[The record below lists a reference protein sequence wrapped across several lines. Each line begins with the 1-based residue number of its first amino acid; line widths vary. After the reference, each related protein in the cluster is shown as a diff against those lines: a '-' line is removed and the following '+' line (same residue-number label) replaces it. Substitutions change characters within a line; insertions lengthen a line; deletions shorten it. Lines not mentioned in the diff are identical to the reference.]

1 MHDISYDRT
10 FRQKAM
16 AYGAHDCV
24 VTVNL
29 DGALIYQG
37 SVLTQPE
44 PAPMLPNLD
53 LEIENIAWQWQD
65 SVLFT
70 GHKLLEI
77 TVTGATL
84 ILAKTEANIPFIEE
98 DRDNTFSS
106 FYSTEVNGVWYYDPL
121 SAVTINDVPQV
132 QVHRP
137 DFIGQRWWRIPPKGV
152 LRAKLNII
160 WLRPPGGVGVPEDF
174 PLL

>member
-10 FRQKAM
+10 FRQKAL
-16 AYGAHDCV
+16 AYGDPEAQ

-37 SVLTQPE
+37 PVLTRPE
-44 PAPMLPNLD
+44 PPPTLPNLE
-53 LEIENIAWQWQD
+53 LQIENIAWQWQD

-98 DRDNTFSS
+98 DRDSTFAS
-106 FYSTEVNGVWYYDPL
+106 FYNTQVDGVFYHDPL
-121 SAVTINDVPQV
+121 SAVTINDVPQAP
-132 QVHRP
+132 VHRP
-137 DFIGQRWWRIPPKGV
+137 DFIGQRWWRIPPQGV